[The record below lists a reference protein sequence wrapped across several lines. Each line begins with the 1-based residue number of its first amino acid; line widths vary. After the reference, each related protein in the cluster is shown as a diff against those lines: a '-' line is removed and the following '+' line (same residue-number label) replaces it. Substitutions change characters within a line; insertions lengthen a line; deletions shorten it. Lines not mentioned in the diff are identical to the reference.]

1 MISNV
6 PCIPRRHKM
15 LVVTRKTDE
24 SIVIADNIEVTVL
37 EISKDKVKIG
47 INAPREV
54 KIFRSELKTAK
65 QTNEQSAHISGAAL
79 EQLLSDHKRE
89 ER

>member
-1 MISNV
+1 
-6 PCIPRRHKM
+6 M

-54 KIFRSELKTAK
+54 KIFRSELKTAQ
-65 QTNEQSAHISGAAL
+65 QT
-79 EQLLSDHKRE
+79 
-89 ER
+89 

>member
-1 MISNV
+1 
-6 PCIPRRHKM
+6 M

-24 SIVIADNIEVTVL
+24 GIVIADNIEITVL

-54 KIFRSELKTAK
+54 KVFRSELKTAK
-65 QTNEQSAHISGAAL
+65 QTNEQSAHISNSAL
-79 EQLLSDHKRE
+79 KQLFDNHKQE
-89 ER
+89 ENQDGSK